1 MSNESDKLLE
11 GVSFGPDG
19 VEYRIPFLL
28 NGINDKSRHVIDIN
42 GADPVATVARN
53 RKRRKM
59 ADEPSDVVDENVF
72 QSKDDSWTK
81 NRVSQTGLDDRLL
94 QLRFPLVVA

>member
-28 NGINDKSRHVIDIN
+28 NGISDKSRHVIDIN

-59 ADEPSDVVDENVF
+59 ADEPRDVVDENVF
-72 QSKDDSWTK
+72 ETEDDGGPE
-81 NRVSQTGLDDRLL
+81 NRVGQTGLDDRLL
-94 QLRFPLVVA
+94 QLCFPL